1 MDSMLV
7 PELVVLTGPM
17 FSGKSEE
24 LIRELRLAQIAELGV
39 LVVKPVRDTRSEEVA
54 SRNGSGLPAI
64 KVRNAREI
72 LTCVNGEMYIG
83 IDETQFFDD
92 ELPAVVM
99 ELVRQGKRV
108 IAAGL
113 DLDFEEKPFET
124 TQRLM
129 ALAQEVRKLQAVC
142 SKCRRRHA
150 SRSQR
155 LTDDASRIVVGD
167 KQYEPRCMS
176 CFVPPHSPP

>member
-1 MDSMLV
+1 MMQSMLV

-39 LVVKPVRDTRSEEVA
+39 IVIKPMRDTRSKEVA
-54 SRNGSGLPAI
+54 SRNGTNLPAI
-64 KVRNAREI
+64 LVSHSREI
-72 LTCVNGEMYIG
+72 LDKVNGEMYIG
-83 IDETQFFDD
+83 IDETQFFDE
-92 ELPAVVM
+92 ELPTVVM
-99 ELVRQGKRV
+99 ELVRKGKRV

-113 DLDFEEKPFET
+113 DLDFREQSFET

-129 ALAQEVRKLQAVC
+129 ALAQEVRKLRAVC
-142 SKCRRRHA
+142 SKCKRRHA

-155 LTDDASRIVVGD
+155 LTDDTSRIVVGD
-167 KQYEPRCMS
+167 KEYEPRCLY
-176 CFVPPHSPP
+176 CFIPPSS